1 METMTASQNS
11 SDDRRFEQVDRRFD
25 RLERRMEN
33 GFRDLRGEMSDQRGE
48 MSDQRGE
55 TNGLRGEMKAG
66 FDRID
71 TRLDAFQRT
80 MILFCG
86 GIVAG
91 LLGLIASQ
99 L

>member
-33 GFRDLRGEMSDQRGE
+33 GFRDLRGEMNGLRGE
-48 MSDQRGE
+48 M
-55 TNGLRGEMKAG
+55 NGLRGEMKAG

>member
-48 MSDQRGE
+48 M
-55 TNGLRGEMKAG
+55 KAG

-86 GIVAG
+86 GIIAG